1 MAQGITYTNHVGK
14 ALDSVF
20 ASMNYNKVFII
31 ADENTAQLVVPR
43 IGSTALEGAPVI
55 TIPSG
60 EHGKNLDTLSRV
72 WSQLGELGATRN
84 SIVVNVGG
92 GTVTDLGGFAAST
105 FKRGI
110 RFINCPTSLLG
121 AVDASVGG
129 KTGIDFNGLK
139 NEIGAF
145 SLPIHTFISSCFLN
159 TLPLQE
165 IKAGYAE
172 MLKHAMLDSHKHFT
186 RLTSND
192 FDHSFDTDD
201 FLDEIHASVD
211 IKQRFVDLDPHDKAT
226 RHALNLGHTAAH
238 AFESLALKRG
248 KAIQHGYAVAWGL
261 VAETYLSHKL
271 FALPSADLYALARFV
286 LDNYGAFHIT
296 CDDYDALIS
305 FMTRDKKS
313 HNGEI
318 NCSLLSACGQV
329 HCDEVISLDH
339 MKEALDIYRDLMHI

>member
-14 ALDSVF
+14 ALDNVL
-20 ASMNYNKVFII
+20 ASIDYNKVFII
-31 ADENTAQLVVPR
+31 ADDNTARLVVPR
-43 IGSTALEGAPVI
+43 IGSTKLEGAPVI
-55 TIPSG
+55 TIPAG
-60 EHGKNLDTLSRV
+60 EQGKNLDTLSHV
-72 WSQLGELGATRN
+72 WTQLGELGATRK

-92 GTVTDLGGFAAST
+92 GMVTDLGGFAAST

-110 RFINCPTSLLG
+110 RFINCPTSLL
-121 AVDASVGG
+121 ATVDASVGG

-145 SLPIHTFISSCFLN
+145 SLPLHTIISSCFLS

-172 MLKHAMLDSHKHFT
+172 MLKHAMLNSHEHFS
-186 RLTSND
+186 RLTTND
-192 FDHSFDTDD
+192 FDHPFDTDD
-201 FLDEIHASVD
+201 FLDEIHASVN
-211 IKQRFVDLDPHDKAT
+211 IKQRFADLDPHDIAD
-226 RHALNLGHTAAH
+226 RHALNLGHTVAH

-271 FALPSADLYALARFV
+271 FTFPSADLYALARFV
-286 LDNYGAFHIT
+286 LDNYGAYHIT
-296 CDDYDALIS
+296 CDDYDTLIS
-305 FMTRDKKS
+305 FMSHDKKS
-313 HNGEI
+313 HDGEI

-329 HCDEVISLDH
+329 HCDVAISHDH